1 MVAFDLSAL
10 DREPEFHLDQLLELL
25 RQTPDG
31 FTTRRLPERLPCD
44 VTGTRYVPP
53 SWEANAQGYAPH
65 IVPAYQCG
73 FLEDG
78 DGKVLTVITGRV
90 QETEGK
96 LTLSTL
102 QRVRRPEKGE
112 PYLETAFSCT
122 VTLGERMPLESDEWE
137 NPRCGQAGLGESR
150 HPGTA
155 ALIAYLMAWGVVQ

>member
-1 MVAFDLSAL
+1 MVAFDLSTL
-10 DREPEFHLDQLLELL
+10 DDEPEFHLDQLLELL

-31 FTTRRLPERLPCD
+31 FTTRRWQVGVLLADDGVQYAP
-44 VTGTRYVPP
+44 G
-53 SWEANAQGYAPH
+53 WEANAQGYAPR
-65 IVPAYQCG
+65 IIPAYRCG

-78 DGKVLTVITGRV
+78 DGKVLMVITGRV

-112 PYLETAFSCT
+112 PYLETVFSCT
-122 VTLGERMPLESDEWE
+122 VTLGERMPFESDEWE
-137 NPRCGQAGLGESR
+137 NPCCGRAGLGESR

-155 ALIAYLMAWGVVQ
+155 ALIAYLMAWGVVK